1 MENGRQFVQK
11 GLYVRLNRFIFMYHF
26 FVNPSCIQEKK
37 AVIEGADA
45 RHISKVLRM
54 REGEKL
60 IINTGDDWE
69 YLCVIEKIQKDRV
82 YLEIKEENEDV
93 RELPNRIVLFQALP
107 KLDKMDF
114 IIQKAVEL
122 GVSEIVPVI
131 TNRVVVKLDAKKTL
145 QRFERW
151 NAIAKSAAQQ
161 SKRNIIPY
169 VNKSLDFKN
178 VLEYTKDFKH
188 KLIPYELERRKG
200 RLDIFLKKIS
210 ADEDIAVFIGPEGG
224 FEESEVEAA
233 IDAGFNSL
241 MLGKR
246 ILRTETAGLAVLS
259 AIMLYLDA

>member
-26 FVNPSCIQEKK
+26 FVNPSCIQGKK

-60 IINTGDDWE
+60 IINTGGDWE

-145 QRFERW
+145 QRFERL

-161 SKRNIIPY
+161 
-169 VNKSLDFKN
+169 
-178 VLEYTKDFKH
+178 
-188 KLIPYELERRKG
+188 
-200 RLDIFLKKIS
+200 
-210 ADEDIAVFIGPEGG
+210 
-224 FEESEVEAA
+224 
-233 IDAGFNSL
+233 
-241 MLGKR
+241 
-246 ILRTETAGLAVLS
+246 
-259 AIMLYLDA
+259 